1 MRYLMLVLLV
11 LSGCEDHSQPVLQPT
26 KREFF
31 ENGRR
36 SLERT
41 TFSDTPRT
49 VTIKPPNVAQYTRD
63 ADSVIV
69 ERWLRARG
77 FIVKKGKAQ
86 DESAITAVMVST

>member
-41 TFSDTPRT
+41 TFDGCDYIVLQNHSSHIDGDGLSITHAGNCRNPIHRMNAE
-49 VTIKPPNVAQYTRD
+49 KP
-63 ADSVIV
+63 
-69 ERWLRARG
+69 
-77 FIVKKGKAQ
+77 
-86 DESAITAVMVST
+86 